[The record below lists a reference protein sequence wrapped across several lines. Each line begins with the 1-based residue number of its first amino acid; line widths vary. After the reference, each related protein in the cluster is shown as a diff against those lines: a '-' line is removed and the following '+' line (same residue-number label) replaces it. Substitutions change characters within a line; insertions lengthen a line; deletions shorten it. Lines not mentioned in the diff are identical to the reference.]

1 MLERMIKIAQNEAS
15 SDSES
20 MAPDTNSFN
29 IVLNALA
36 QGKEKNSEFRAEE
49 LLERMESLSAK
60 NVDQDGRNMT
70 LNCAPDEISFNVVLN
85 CWATSGH
92 QGAAERAT
100 AILDHMKKRHEA
112 GVTNVQPDWSSYAT
126 GKLLSI
132 GYVCFLDDNESII
145 SPLCLHDSPKSLCSI

>member
-1 MLERMIKIAQNEAS
+1 MLERMIKIAQSE
-15 SDSES
+15 ES

-36 QGKEKNSEFRAEE
+36 QGREKNSEFRAEE

-60 NVDQDGRNMT
+60 NDNEDMT
-70 LNCAPDEISFNVVLN
+70 LDCAPDEISFNVVLN

-126 GKLLSI
+126 GKLL
-132 GYVCFLDDNESII
+132 LSII
-145 SPLCLHDSPKSLCSI
+145 LIYDQ